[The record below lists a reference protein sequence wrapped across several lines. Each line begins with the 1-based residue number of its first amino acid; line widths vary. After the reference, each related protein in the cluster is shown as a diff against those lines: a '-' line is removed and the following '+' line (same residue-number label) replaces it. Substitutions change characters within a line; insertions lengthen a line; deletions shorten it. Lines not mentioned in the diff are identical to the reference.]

1 MFARQILT
9 DDQVEPLAEGVL
21 ATLEQVG
28 VLCQNEEIMRG
39 LDALGA
45 RVDFAAERVHF
56 PRELTAEFVAGIRG
70 EFPPTPG
77 EPQRPLG
84 APGLPGIGT
93 QVAQLYLDPRTGE
106 LRQSNQA
113 DMIALMKLGEVLHGA
128 SGVGHVLA
136 LTDCP
141 PMIEPLV
148 AGMLLAEWT
157 SNPQPPFAWH
167 VDQIPWLEEMGEILG
182 RERWFSWG
190 ATCFAHPLRLDR
202 DTAGKYVARAKAG
215 ESCGMTA
222 MPVAGV
228 STPVTVEGFVVVSSA
243 EFVATWM
250 AARAINP
257 TVPLSGSMWPGTV
270 DMGTGAVSYSAWDAM
285 FYGFATVEFL
295 RRWAGCSIPMGSGE
309 YCDARV
315 PGVYAALEK
324 AYKSMTVSAF
334 TGQPLSAGS
343 GMLDEG
349 KIMSPVQL
357 LLDREYAAGAAHL
370 CRRFDPTPENIALDD
385 IVEVG
390 IGISMSHLETMH
402 TARRFRDSLWLPRLL
417 DRTGYAGH
425 AREDELLTRAADE
438 VERLTASYVKPEGRE
453 DQLAAMRD
461 VLERAKRALL

>member
-1 MFARQILT
+1 MFARQVLT

-21 ATLEQVG
+21 TTLEQVG

-39 LDALGA
+39 LDAMGA

-56 PRELTAEFVAGIRG
+56 TRELTAEFVASIRG

-77 EPQRPLG
+77 EPERPLG

-93 QVAQLYLDPRTGE
+93 QVAQLYLDPRSGE
-106 LRQSNQA
+106 LRQSNQP
-113 DMIALMKLGEVLHGA
+113 DMIALVKLGEVLHGA
-128 SGVGHVLA
+128 GGVGHVLS

-148 AGMLLAEWT
+148 AGLLLAEWA
-157 SNPQPPFAWH
+157 SVPQAPFAWH
-167 VDQIPWLEEMGEILG
+167 VEQIPWLQEMGEILG
-182 RERWFSWG
+182 HERWFSWG
-190 ATCFAHPLRLDR
+190 AVCFAHPLRLDR

-215 ESCGMTA
+215 EPCGLTA

-257 TVPLSGSMWPGTV
+257 TVPLRGSMWPGTV
-270 DMGTGAVSYSAWDAM
+270 DMGTGAVSYSAWDSM
-285 FYGFATVEFL
+285 YYGFATVEFI
-295 RRWAGCSIPMGSGE
+295 RRWVGYVVPMGAGE

-315 PGVYAALEK
+315 PSLYASLEK

-334 TGQPLSAGS
+334 TGQPLAAGS

-349 KIMSPVQL
+349 KLMSPVQL

-370 CRRFDPTPENIALDD
+370 CRSFDPTPENIALDD

-390 IGISMSHLETMH
+390 LGISLNHLETMR
-402 TARRFRDSLWLPRLL
+402 TARRFRDSVWLPRFM
-417 DRTGYAGH
+417 DRSGYAGH
-425 AREDELLTRAADE
+425 AREDELLARTADE
-438 VERLTASYVKPEGRE
+438 VEHLTTSYVKPEGRE

-461 VLERAKRALL
+461 VLERAKQALL